1 MSEGRKQIMSKS
13 KSGEAVDQDLPE
25 RLSDFSFERPI
36 PKSVRDF
43 GKAIDPKILEPGDL
57 LLVAHKR
64 PQWHSGFIVNQQ
76 SKQFA
81 PEHAC
86 WHHAAVCGGGF
97 EICEAT
103 VFGVKAYEYWDYMN
117 DTFEVRV
124 RRLRNATSEQRSRVA
139 YYAATNVSTGYG
151 FLNLPALASY
161 LSNGNPWGR
170 RLFSSSGVICSQLY
184 FEACMRA
191 GFLLAPISA
200 DHVCPAHL
208 SISPQMVDV
217 PLAWVP
223 V

>member
-1 MSEGRKQIMSKS
+1 MSRHSAKDDHSNS
-13 KSGEAVDQDLPE
+13 N
-25 RLSDFSFERPI
+25 RLSNFSFDRPI
-36 PKSVRDF
+36 PKSVREF

-57 LLVAHKR
+57 LLVAHKN
-64 PQWHSGFIVNQQ
+64 PSWHSSIIVQQQ
-76 SKQFA
+76 SRQFA

-103 VFGVKAYEYWDYMN
+103 VFGVKAHEYWDYMN
-117 DTFEVRV
+117 ENFDVRV
-124 RRLRNATSEQRSRVA
+124 RRLKDASADERSRVA
-139 YYAATNVSTGYG
+139 YYAAINVRTGYG
-151 FLNLPALASY
+151 FMSLPGLARY

-170 RLFSSSGVICSQLY
+170 RFFASSGVICSQLY

-191 GFLLAPISA
+191 GVLLAPISS

-217 PLAWVP
+217 ELAWVP